1 MDFDKFCNEI
11 MSIDTNIR
19 FTGVLGKNGELVGGG
34 HNVLSDKLLTPT
46 ESKMSFHYGAQRW
59 DSFSNLSHKIGKEK
73 YSITEYEK
81 VKQISLPFDDKNL
94 ILISA
99 EPKSDHNKIIKTTL
113 DLIKKTKSQG
123 S

>member
-1 MDFDKFCNEI
+1 MDFDKFCNDI
-11 MSIDTNIR
+11 MAIDTGIR
-19 FTGVLGKNGELVGGG
+19 FSGVLGRNGNLIGGG
-34 HNVLSDKLLTPT
+34 HNILADKLLTPT

-59 DSFSNLSHKIGKEK
+59 DSFQNLSHKIGKEK

-99 EPKSDHNKIIKTTL
+99 EPSADHNKIITETL
-113 DLIKKTKSQG
+113 DLIRKSKEYE
-123 S
+123 